1 MNKGKIQSSESAAS
15 SEEVIIEMPQSEQL
29 SMLAASG
36 PIMLADAQVSETSAL
51 NLILLL
57 HYFLMEFLC
66 FV

>member
-36 PIMLADAQVSETSAL
+36 SLTLAAACASVTYALNFIALFPDGVACSAL
-51 NLILLL
+51 
-57 HYFLMEFLC
+57 
-66 FV
+66 